1 MGLFIPVV
9 PVDAAVAAGA
19 GGAAATA
26 VVVEAGIAVDT
37 SYWAGTDDALLL

>member
-26 VVVEAGIAVDT
+26 VIAEVGVAFDT
-37 SYWAGTDDALLL
+37 SYIAGADDALLL